1 MKATRVGSF
10 ILVSPRRKRTIFLAI
25 TALLS
30 AVCSVPVRASKETP
44 YGPGSSPGQAPPAQ
58 AGVTTSRP
66 NIILILADD
75 LGYETIGANGGTSYK
90 TPHLDKLAA
99 TGVRFTHCFVQ
110 PLCTPTRVQ
119 LMTGR
124 YNVRNYINF
133 GNMDPQ
139 AVTFGHLLKQ
149 AGYATCIAGKWQLGQ
164 DLGLPKKFGFDE
176 YCLWQHTRRPPRYAN
191 PGLEINGV
199 EKNWA
204 NGEYGPDLVN
214 DYALDFITRKKNGP
228 FFLYYPMMLTHAPY
242 QPTPDSQDWDPKAQ
256 GEQVNTDA
264 KHFADMVAYMDKLIG
279 KLVTRLDSLG
289 IRDNTLLV
297 FVGDNGTGRGTR
309 SMMGERLVIGGKGTT
324 TDAGM
329 HVPLI
334 ASWPGRI
341 TAGRVCPDLVD
352 STDFLPTL
360 LQAAG
365 VAPPSGLKLDGRTFL
380 PQVLGAQGQPR
391 DWIYSWYSPR
401 QSADLSVREFAF
413 NHRYKLY
420 RSGEFFDLSKDL
432 AEKQPLEVVSLD
444 GEAAAAAKLLQG
456 ALDQFTDARP
466 SELDRAFERASK
478 GKAKGQKATVKTRR
492 KDKK

>member
-1 MKATRVGSF
+1 M
-10 ILVSPRRKRTIFLAI
+10 
-25 TALLS
+25 
-30 AVCSVPVRASKETP
+30 
-44 YGPGSSPGQAPPAQ
+44 
-58 AGVTTSRP
+58 
-66 NIILILADD
+66 ADD

-90 TPHLDKLAA
+90 TPVIDRLAA
-99 TGVRFTHCFVQ
+99 TGVRFTHCYVQ

-139 AVTFGHLLKQ
+139 AVTFGNLLKQ
-149 AGYATCIAGKWQLGQ
+149 AGYATCIAGKWQLGR
-164 DLGLPKKFGFDE
+164 DLGLPKNFGFDE

-199 EKNWA
+199 EKNYA

-214 DYALDFITRKKNGP
+214 DYALDFITRRKDGP

-242 QPTPDSQDWDPKAQ
+242 QPTPDSRDWDPKAQ
-256 GEQVNTDA
+256 GENVNTDA
-264 KHFADMVAYMDKLIG
+264 KHFADMVACMDKLIG
-279 KLVTRLDSLG
+279 KLVARLDSLG
-289 IRDNTLLV
+289 IRTNTLLL

-309 SMMGERLVIGGKGTT
+309 SMMGDRLVIGGKGTT

-334 ASWPGRI
+334 ASWPGTI
-341 TAGRVCPDLVD
+341 ADGRACSDLVD

-380 PQVLGAQGQPR
+380 PQLLGAEGQPR

-420 RSGEFFDLSKDL
+420 RSGGFFDLSKDVE
-432 AEKQPLEVVSLD
+432 EKQPLTVASLD

-456 ALDQFTDARP
+456 ALDQFADARP
-466 SELDRAFERASK
+466 SEVDRAFEQAGK